1 MLNRINASCYYK
13 VLLHQSAFP
22 KKSLSILF
30 YAKPFRVQQ
39 LGYEKLGIS
48 KLTCEELT
56 LSRTPSL
63 TLSPLSL
70 SLSVSVSVSV
80 SLSET
85 AKVKKTTSR
94 C

>member
-1 MLNRINASCYYK
+1 MVNRINESCYYK

-22 KKSLSILF
+22 KKSLSIFF

-48 KLTCEELT
+48 KLPCEELT
-56 LSRTPSL
+56 LS
-63 TLSPLSL
+63 LSISLSL
-70 SLSVSVSVSV
+70 SLS
-80 SLSET
+80 ET
-85 AKVKKTTSR
+85 VRVKKTISR